1 MAIILK
7 NKFVDDLNAN
17 QAIGVSIPFS
27 STSVFDQTFDTA
39 TQIKSNLINY
49 FLTNKG
55 ERLLNPTYGGDL
67 RNFLFEAITPDALEV
82 LQKRLEEDIVLR
94 FPIVEIKS
102 LTIDAT
108 EDQNLINITLIYN
121 VLNLEDEVIEIGVET
136 NSSL

>member
-1 MAIILK
+1 MAFNVKRINPL
-7 NKFVDDLNAN
+7 DLQPRKAVG
-17 QAIGVSIPFS
+17 IDLPFS
-27 STSVFDQTFDTA
+27 GTAVFNPTYVTKDA
-39 TQIKSNLINY
+39 LKANLLNY

-102 LTIDAT
+102 LTIGAT

>member
-1 MAIILK
+1 MAFEIKKINPL
-7 NKFVDDLNAN
+7 DLTPSKGV
-17 QAIGVSIPFS
+17 GVSLPFS
-27 STSVFDQTFDTA
+27 GNAVFNTTFETKDA
-39 TQIKSNLINY
+39 IKANLINY

-67 RNFLFEAITPDALEV
+67 RNFLFEAITPDALEI

-102 LTIDAT
+102 LTIGAT

>member
-27 STSVFDQTFDTA
+27 STSVFNQTFDTA

-67 RNFLFEAITPDALEV
+67 RNFLFE
-82 LQKRLEEDIVLR
+82 Q
-94 FPIVEIKS
+94 
-102 LTIDAT
+102 LTINTDVDIRT
-108 EDQNLINITLIYN
+108 YLVNQISTVFNNITIEELDINFDEERNQMNISFNFTYN
-121 VLNLEDEVIEIGVET
+121 TSGETDTIELT
-136 NSSL
+136 L

>member
-67 RNFLFEAITPDALEV
+67 RNFLFEAITPDTLEV

>member
-1 MAIILK
+1 MAKILP
-7 NKFVDDLNAN
+7 NKFVDDLIDR

-27 STSVFDQTFDTA
+27 KSSVFNQTFTTA
-39 TQIKSNLINY
+39 DQVKSNLINY

-67 RNFLFEAITPDALEV
+67 RNFLFEAITPDALEI

-102 LTIDAT
+102 LTIGAT

>member
-7 NKFVDDLNAN
+7 NKFVDDLNAD

-27 STSVFDQTFDTA
+27 STSVFNQTFDTA
-39 TQIKSNLINY
+39 TQVKSNLINY

-67 RNFLFEAITPDALEV
+67 RNFLFEAITPDTLEV